1 MNGFLVVDKSKGI
14 SSFDVVR
21 MLRRIT
27 GVKKIGHCGTLDP
40 MATGVLVVA
49 IGEATKLI
57 EYLLGASKRYVA
69 EVTLGGVSDTFDAEG
84 EITEQGDLFAGNKSD
99 GGFEVP
105 GLVAPS
111 LEKIKEVLAGNF
123 IGEIDQVPP
132 KYSALKIAGKKA
144 YELARSGVDVEMQSR
159 KVFVEAIEVLEY
171 EWPKLRIDVK
181 CGKGTYIRSLANDLG
196 AALGCGG
203 YLSGLR
209 RTEVS
214 GFGIDDAEEIEFQR
228 EAIGGAGSG
237 RIAGLGDVQ
246 DSGAQ
251 KKPRVFL
258 KPLTEKSAMEKRLI
272 GLEAIG
278 GEMSKMDV
286 REEEENELRLGRF
299 LMDRWGIAGD
309 GVDDKSKVWA
319 AFCGDRLV
327 GVVELRGEKVKL
339 KKGINY

>member
-57 EYLLGASKRYVA
+57 EYLLGANKRYVA

-84 EITEQGDLFAGNKSD
+84 EITEQGDVVGD
-99 GGFEVP
+99 
-105 GLVAPS
+105 LVAPS

-171 EWPKLRIDVK
+171 EWPKLRMDVK

-214 GFGIDDAEEIEFQR
+214 GFGIDDAKEIEFQR
-228 EAIGGAGSG
+228 EAIGGEKVG
-237 RIAGLGDVQ
+237 RSTGLGDVG
-246 DSGAQ
+246 DIGAQ
-251 KKPRVFL
+251 KKPLVFL
-258 KPLTEKSAMEKRLI
+258 KPLTEKSEIEERLI
-272 GLEAIG
+272 GLNAIG
-278 GEMSKMDV
+278 DEMSKIDV
-286 REEEENELRLGRF
+286 TEEEENELRLGRF
-299 LMDRWGIAGD
+299 LTDRWGIAGG
-309 GVDDKSKVWA
+309 GVNDKSKVWA